1 MFKRPHERE
10 GERER
15 EFFEPDLEIAKSQIG
30 LGVVFSGVSTWRFPM
45 FVVGSLI
52 CLGVVTL
59 YN

>member
-1 MFKRPHERE
+1 MR
-10 GERER
+10 ERER

-45 FVVGSLI
+45 FVVRSLI